1 MSKSSY
7 LLTITFLYAPTGTD
21 NDWSSVNR
29 IKDFTNI
36 CNVHSVNYI
45 DRDLEIN
52 VNLLFILST
61 TLQREINVNLLFI
74 LSTTLQREINVNFFR
89 PIMYEQD
96 KHVNG
101 LQ

>member
-1 MSKSSY
+1 MNLLQDSKGFEH
-7 LLTITFLYAPTGTD
+7 LLFILSTTLQ
-21 NDWSSVNR
+21 R
-29 IKDFTNI
+29 
-36 CNVHSVNYI
+36 
-45 DRDLEIN
+45 EIN